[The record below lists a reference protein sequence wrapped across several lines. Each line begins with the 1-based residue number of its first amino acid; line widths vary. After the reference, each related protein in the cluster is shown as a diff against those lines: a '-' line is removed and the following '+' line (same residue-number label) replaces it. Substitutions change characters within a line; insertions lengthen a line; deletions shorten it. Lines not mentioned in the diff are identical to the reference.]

1 MTDVKEQWALKQ
13 QVIAYANKEATMYGL
28 GTLGV
33 VAAATV
39 IATKRWEAF
48 RVYSP
53 ISAKVSFAP
62 MAALVVYFFKYES
75 VAYYAQ
81 NHPEKYGLHGY
92 IAKGTKDVNVTPH
105 PTTSTLPLPKRV
117 MNACY
122 ESPKL
127 LVLGLGVPLAASI
140 LYQQLQ
146 KRDLT
151 FSQRIMHSR
160 IFAQFGIL
168 AIFGGSLWFSEYM
181 RRHGGKYLEEGEEGG
196 ENGREHG
203 PLGDQFFDRYRS
215 STQGRSDRK

>member
-1 MTDVKEQWALKQ
+1 MSQEVKEQWALKQ
-13 QVIAYANKEATMYGL
+13 QVIAVANKEATIYGL
-28 GTLGV
+28 GTLGL

-62 MAALVVYFFKYES
+62 MAALGVYFFKYES

-92 IAKGTKDVNVTPH
+92 IAKGTEDVNVTSH
-105 PTTSTLPLPKRV
+105 PSTVTLPLPKRV
-117 MNACY
+117 LNACY
-122 ESPKL
+122 ENPKL
-127 LVLGLGVPLAASI
+127 LVLGLGIPLASSI

-146 KRDLT
+146 KRNLT
-151 FSQRIMHSR
+151 ISQRIMHSR
-160 IFAQFGIL
+160 IFAQFSIL
-168 AIFGGSLWFSEYM
+168 VILGGSVWFGEYM

-196 ENGREHG
+196 EAGREHG
-203 PLGDQFFDRYRS
+203 PLGDEFFERRS
-215 STQGRSDRK
+215 TSTQGDKK